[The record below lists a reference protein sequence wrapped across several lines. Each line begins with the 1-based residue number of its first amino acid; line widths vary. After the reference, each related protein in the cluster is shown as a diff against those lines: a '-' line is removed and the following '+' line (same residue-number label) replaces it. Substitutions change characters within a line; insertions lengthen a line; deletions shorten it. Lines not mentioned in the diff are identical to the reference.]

1 MAVSEK
7 GRVVCPNCGRETSQR
22 VLPETEARRLP
33 VFCKLCKK
41 AFITDILP
49 EPEPEPKG
57 QSQSRNRV

>member
-1 MAVSEK
+1 MAISAR

-22 VLPETEARRLP
+22 VLPDTEARRLP
-33 VFCKLCKK
+33 VYCKLCKK

-49 EPEPEPKG
+49 EPEPKG